1 MKKNSALAQH
11 AYQFGVPD
19 DGDTIGG
26 SSGAFFPADVAT
38 ADLTVR
44 FLELERGALEARW
57 GMAMAGRLATANLLA
72 ELGAHVCTV
81 VFAEIIVKCKMYDDG
96 CYQRE

>member
-1 MKKNSALAQH
+1 MSLKKKSALAQH
-11 AYQFGVPD
+11 AYQFGVPV

-44 FLELERGALEARW
+44 FLELERAALEARW
-57 GMAMAGRLATANLLA
+57 GMAMVAGLLATANLLA

-81 VFAEIIVKCKMYDDG
+81 VFAEIIV
-96 CYQRE
+96 

>member
-1 MKKNSALAQH
+1 MSLKKKSALAQH
-11 AYQFGVPD
+11 AYQFGVPV

-44 FLELERGALEARW
+44 FLELERAALEARW
-57 GMAMAGRLATANLLA
+57 GMAMVAMVAGLLATANLLA
-72 ELGAHVCTV
+72 ELGAHVCAV
-81 VFAEIIVKCKMYDDG
+81 VFAEIIV
-96 CYQRE
+96 